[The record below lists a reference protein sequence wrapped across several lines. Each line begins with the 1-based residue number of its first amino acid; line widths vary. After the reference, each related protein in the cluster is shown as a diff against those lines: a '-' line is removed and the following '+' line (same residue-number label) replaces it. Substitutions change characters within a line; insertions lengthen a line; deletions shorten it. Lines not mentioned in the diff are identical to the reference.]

1 MIKVYSSEDTKKFI
15 KKIPYG
21 YEFNY
26 KNCKAQGVDLY
37 NDTHKLISKQF
48 VEDILK
54 QINEKFPL
62 NWADLEIFCLPFIY
76 MQWTKDSGFTG
87 REYLGRAW
95 NNVYVLGAVRKNKPD
110 YFIASTIAHE
120 LWHIYSY
127 KFIDPDNYDGEDTFK
142 YKKFKELLGIPDRMD
157 EDCYTWASKPS
168 EILAELG
175 RISLEGIFAKDPSP
189 IFKNN
194 DISKY
199 QHVVDYLYSFL
210 PEGKEGNNSLKIKN
224 GIIQVDNVYGTPF
237 KIDLI
242 PKSNTTSRPQYYMKP
257 EYITIHNTGNKNAD
271 AKANSEYV
279 DKTAN
284 YVSWH
289 FTVDDKV
296 IIQELPINENGWHA
310 GDGKDGT
317 GNRKSIGIEICEY
330 EGIDWEKAKNNACK
344 LIKFLIKN
352 VKTLKGIDCIV
363 PHQHW
368 SGKYCPHKILD
379 EGWDKFIERVKKYM
393 NSKYIGYEIVEEVP
407 IVLDGK
413 ELDIK
418 APMIETSEGGHTF
431 LPIRAFLETLRDEW
445 GLDISVGWDGRVL
458 LNKKKE

>member
-110 YFIASTIAHE
+110 YFI
-120 LWHIYSY
+120 
-127 KFIDPDNYDGEDTFK
+127 
-142 YKKFKELLGIPDRMD
+142 
-157 EDCYTWASKPS
+157 
-168 EILAELG
+168 
-175 RISLEGIFAKDPSP
+175 
-189 IFKNN
+189 
-194 DISKY
+194 
-199 QHVVDYLYSFL
+199 SFL

>member
-1 MIKVYSSEDTKKFI
+1 MSIKIYSPEETKQFI

-26 KNCKAQGVDLY
+26 KNCIAKGVDLY
-37 NDTHKLISKQF
+37 NDTHKLISKNF
-48 VEDILK
+48 VINIL
-54 QINEKFPL
+54 QEINKKFPL
-62 NWADLEIFCLPFIY
+62 YWANLDIFCLPFVY
-76 MQWTKDSGFTG
+76 MQWTEKSGFTG

-95 NNVYVLGAVRKNKPD
+95 NDVYVLGAVRKDKPD

-120 LWHIYSY
+120 LFHIYSY
-127 KFIDPDNYDGEDTFK
+127 KFIDPDNYDGEDTPE
-142 YKKFKELLGIPDRMD
+142 YKKFKELMGIKGRMD
-157 EDCYTWASKPS
+157 ENCFIWENKPS

-175 RISLEGIFAKDPSP
+175 RLSLGGIFIKDPSR

-194 DISKY
+194 NIRKY
-199 QHVVDYLYSFL
+199 KKAVDYLYSFL
-210 PEGKEGNNSLKIKN
+210 PERKEGDKN
-224 GIIQVDNVYGTPF
+224 MGIIKKDYIYGVPF
-237 KIDLI
+237 KVDLI
-242 PKSNTTSRPQYYMKP
+242 PESNGTSRPGYPMIP
-257 EYITIHNTGNKNAD
+257 EYITIHNTGNKKAD
-271 AKANSEYV
+271 AEANSEWL
-279 DKTAN
+279 DKTTK

-289 FTVDDKV
+289 FTVDDKQ
-296 IIQELPINENGWHA
+296 IIQELPINENAWHA